1 MCECDYYAG
10 GCMITVGAPKGYK
23 CRCRYFFLWSCNGH
37 AIRCGQHETCPEN
50 CATYQ
55 CCNHGG
61 GDCGAYELI
70 WNDTVISN
78 WSEMTA
84 ITKWLRIC
92 HENGSVITSIKTDD
106 ILRFFVC
113 FFLVAL
119 LAVVITKITGTLT
132 RVIGISMD
140 ELVYPYSFTTISAP

>member
-1 MCECDYYAG
+1 MGSAFGRKRNKLPALFRRSKDSRKMISLFACLILASLAAGAPSGQAVPAKVSYGALSGQAERLAKLAKLEKHQDDNGDMCECDYYSG

-37 AIRCGQHETCPEN
+37 AIKCGDHETCPEN

-70 WNDTVISN
+70 
-78 WSEMTA
+78 
-84 ITKWLRIC
+84 
-92 HENGSVITSIKTDD
+92 
-106 ILRFFVC
+106 
-113 FFLVAL
+113 
-119 LAVVITKITGTLT
+119 
-132 RVIGISMD
+132 
-140 ELVYPYSFTTISAP
+140 